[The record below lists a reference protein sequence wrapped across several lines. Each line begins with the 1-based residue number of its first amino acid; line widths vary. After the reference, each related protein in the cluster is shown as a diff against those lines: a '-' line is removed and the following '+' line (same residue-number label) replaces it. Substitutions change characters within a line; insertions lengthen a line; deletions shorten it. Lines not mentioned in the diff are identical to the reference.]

1 VPETALG
8 QAQPISNTSGV
19 ALSIQFQPL
28 MNRYHQKIIQYAH
41 GLERVNELILI
52 SLAIKEPET
61 FTWKPEVNTP
71 IKNGQLAQ
79 LDPNDPITYRSY
91 VHFPQPLP
99 LDKLIALNEVQS
111 LLSLGLESKE
121 GALRTLG
128 EEFPAEKLQEIRTEL
143 LEDAKSD
150 GALKL
155 LQTQIEQE
163 IMQLTG
169 GMAGQ
174 PGADMSAGGGAMTAG
189 GGGALQAAGVPPL
202 MDGAD
207 MQAQQGE
214 AALRTSLVT
223 EAYGTALPRRRPPEE
238 YEK

>member
-1 VPETALG
+1 
-8 QAQPISNTSGV
+8 
-19 ALSIQFQPL
+19 
-28 MNRYHQKIIQYAH
+28 
-41 GLERVNELILI
+41 
-52 SLAIKEPET
+52 
-61 FTWKPEVNTP
+61 
-71 IKNGQLAQ
+71 
-79 LDPNDPITYRSY
+79 
-91 VHFPQPLP
+91 
-99 LDKLIALNEVQS
+99 LIALNEVQS

-128 EEFPAEKLQEIRTEL
+128 EEFPTEKLQEIRMEL

-163 IMQLTG
+163 IIQLTG

-174 PGADMSAGGGAMTAG
+174 PGADMTAGGGAMTAG
-189 GGGALQAAGVPPL
+189 GGGALQAAGVPPI

-214 AALRTSLVT
+214 ALLRTNLVT
-223 EAYGTALPRRRPPEE
+223 QAYGTALPRRRPPEE
-238 YEK
+238 KYDK